1 MLLPNLYGS
10 IMGSV
15 VAGLVGGPGIAT
27 GINVGENHMMF
38 EQGARH
44 PAKDLVAG
52 KTGNPIAFI
61 LSAANMLRHLDQA
74 KWGDALQKAVY
85 EVISEQRVR
94 TPDLGGHNTMD
105 DVTKEICSKFRC
117 EGF

>member
-27 GINVGENHMMF
+27 GINVGENHYMF

-44 PAKDLVAG
+44 PAKDLVPG
-52 KTGNPIAFI
+52 RTGNPLAFI
-61 LSAANMLRHLDQA
+61 LSSANMLKHLHLNRYA
-74 KWGDALQKAVY
+74 DAITSAVHHVVA
-85 EVISEQRVR
+85 EARVR
-94 TPDLGGHNTMD
+94 TPDIGGSNTMD
-105 DVTKEICSKFRC
+105 EVTREICNKMRLD
-117 EGF
+117 